1 MTGRQPMADN
11 SARKTTSPARKATH
25 RSAVERIQAA
35 ESFAV
40 DLPVVGRVRVPRPE
54 QLAFYGALAALAAVE
69 IIEWP
74 VALVLAAGHALA
86 QNQHNRMAHEL
97 GEALEEA

>member
-1 MTGRQPMADN
+1 MTDKQRVPESSRRA
-11 SARKTTSPARKATH
+11 ATH
-25 RSAVERIQAA
+25 RDAVRRVREA

-40 DLPVVGRVRVPRPE
+40 DLPVLGRVRLPRPE
-54 QLAFYGALAALAAVE
+54 QLAFYGALGVLAAVE

-74 VALVLAAGHALA
+74 VALVLAAGHVLIHDEHSRIA
-86 QNQHNRMAHEL
+86 QEI